1 MSERF
6 DDQRDA
12 FLRALQRLRDVLAQN
27 ENEFIRDAI
36 IQRFE
41 FTFEMAWRSLFR
53 LLIDRGE
60 RVGENASATLTAA
73 HAALLIDDAERWHR
87 GRIARNKTSH
97 TYDEAL
103 AIEVSAMIRAD
114 AMPAFEALADRLGTL

>member
-60 RVGENASATLTAA
+60 RVGENASAALTAA

-87 GRIARNKTSH
+87 VRIARNTTSH

-103 AIEVSAMIRAD
+103 AIKVSAMIRAD
-114 AMPAFEALADRLGTL
+114 AMPAFEALAERLGSL

>member
-87 GRIARNKTSH
+87 VRIARNKTSH

-114 AMPAFEALADRLGTL
+114 AMPAFEALADRLGTP

>member
-6 DDQRDA
+6 EDQRAA
-12 FLRALQRLRDVLAQN
+12 FLRALQRLRDVLDQN

-53 LLIDRGE
+53 LLLDRGE
-60 RVGENASATLTAA
+60 RVGENASAVLTAA
-73 HAALLIDDAERWHR
+73 HVSLLIEDAERWHR
-87 GRIARNKTSH
+87 VRIARNKTSH

-114 AMPAFEALADRLGTL
+114 AMPAFEALAERLGSP